1 MRKAKKRG
9 KKRKEMR
16 SEPVERRT
24 VLWVMV
30 VLYAAAIF
38 LLSSTPKPPT
48 DEDVGLSIPFFD
60 KIAHFMIYFVFGYLI
75 YRASEEEGKG
85 PHFSYFIGSLYAF
98 FDEIHQYFVPN
109 RHTDPADFMVDALAL
124 FISIWICMRQKPIK
138 GEVK

>member
-1 MRKAKKRG
+1 MMRKAKKRG

-60 KIAHFMIYFVFGYLI
+60 KIAHFMIYFVFCI
-75 YRASEEEGKG
+75 YMPATTTAQNGNPFAPYSDATVL
-85 PHFSYFIGSLYAF
+85 HFE
-98 FDEIHQYFVPN
+98 DV
-109 RHTDPADFMVDALAL
+109 
-124 FISIWICMRQKPIK
+124 C
-138 GEVK
+138 